1 MTSELSVFVYGE
13 PIGRVVEGRERACWF
28 TYLPSY
34 TAQRNPVP
42 LSLTAPVGTGRY
54 DISDWM
60 DGLLPNR
67 LDVREHWQRAYRAR
81 SVLAFDMLATPVGWD
96 CAGAVQF
103 CPAEAATE
111 MLARQPSTEALSEGD
126 LARHLESVRRSLPE
140 LPGAPRW
147 VPFSLAGA
155 QMKTA
160 LVRGPS
166 GWAKPTGGCPST
178 HILKVALANFAD
190 NDIVEHVCMSALR
203 MCGVA
208 AARTEM
214 VQAEDERAIAV
225 ERFDRTVDAAGRV
238 RRVHQEDVCQA
249 LGFESRDKYQSSFG
263 PSPVDVAEL
272 LEGASD
278 KRASMALFRDALVCN
293 WLLAAPDAHA
303 KNYSLLMD
311 REGYTLAPLY
321 DVCSSAPYDRP
332 VDQIAMA
339 MKVGD
344 AWGVGE
350 ADDAVAWGSCATD
363 LGLDIDETLS
373 RVEELCE
380 AMPAALSSAVDSLPD
395 DCAGSPAV
403 AGLVEVLLHGRLER
417 LPRRLARSR
426 GGELFRGSRESL
438 AGGSL
443 AGGSL
448 ARGSLAGGMPRRRPR
463 RTRCPHYGKRT
474 HRRCVRMFKHKGPHR
489 YR

>member
-1 MTSELSVFVYGE
+1 MTSELLVFMHGE

-28 TYLPSY
+28 TYLPEH
-34 TAQRNPVP
+34 TARRNPVP
-42 LSLTAPVGTGRY
+42 LSLTAPVGTGRH

-60 DGLLPNR
+60 DGLLPDR
-67 LDVREHWQRAYRAR
+67 LDVRDHWKRVYAAR
-81 SVLAFDMLATPVGWD
+81 SVLAIDMLATPLGWD

-103 CPAEAATE
+103 CPADAATE
-111 MLARQPSTEALSEGD
+111 MLARRPGTETLSEGG

-160 LVRGPS
+160 LVRGQS
-166 GWAKPTGGCPST
+166 GWAKPTGGYPST

-203 MCGVA
+203 LCGVA
-208 AARTEM
+208 AARTEI
-214 VQAEDERAIAV
+214 VQVEDERAIAV
-225 ERFDRTVDAAGRV
+225 ERFDRRVDADGRMS
-238 RRVHQEDVCQA
+238 RVHQEDVCQA
-249 LGFESRDKYQSSFG
+249 LGFQSQDKYQSSFG
-263 PSPVDVAEL
+263 PSPIDVADL
-272 LEGASD
+272 LDHASD
-278 KRASMALFRDALVCN
+278 KQASMSRFRDALVCS

-311 REGYTLAPLY
+311 RQGYSLAPLY
-321 DVCSSAPYDRP
+321 DVCSSAPYDQP
-332 VDQIAMA
+332 VGEITMA

-350 ADDAVAWGSCATD
+350 ADDAAAWSSCAED
-363 LGLDIDETLS
+363 LRLDPDETLS

-380 AMPAALSSAVDSLPD
+380 AMPAALTAAVDDLPE
-395 DCAGSPAV
+395 DCAASPAV
-403 AGLVEVLLHGRLER
+403 ASLLDRLLHGRLER
-417 LPRRLARSR
+417 LPQRLARSR
-426 GGELFRGSRESL
+426 DSESFREAMKAL
-438 AGGSL
+438 ADGT
-443 AGGSL
+443 
-448 ARGSLAGGMPRRRPR
+448 RPMR
-463 RTRCPHYGKRT
+463 NAHRTKCPHYGKRT
-474 HRRCVRMFKHKGPHR
+474 HRRCVRMFKHKGQHR